1 MQKIKNTRLKN
12 KSINVENDKALNIE
26 LTITLFV
33 KWCWPVESIPEL
45 AGAGRGAAGGR
56 GGGTPPGTTGL
67 SCPETKLLSMSC
79 AQWKLMCFFY

>member
-1 MQKIKNTRLKN
+1 M
-12 KSINVENDKALNIE
+12 
-26 LTITLFV
+26 

-79 AQWKLMCFFY
+79 AQWKLMFFLLNSESVQINISTG